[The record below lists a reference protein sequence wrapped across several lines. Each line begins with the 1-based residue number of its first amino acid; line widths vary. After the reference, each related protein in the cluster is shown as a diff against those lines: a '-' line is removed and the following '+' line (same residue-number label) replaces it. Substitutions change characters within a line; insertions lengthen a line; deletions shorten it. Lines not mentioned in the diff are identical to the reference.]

1 MSTKHLSAW
10 DKAGVLLET
19 LPWLREYS
27 GSRIVIKYGGNAM
40 ISEELKAAFAQ
51 DVSMNGGLN
60 RLWCMGA
67 ARKSTP
73 C

>member
-27 GSRIVIKYGGNAM
+27 GSRIVIKYGGNA
-40 ISEELKAAFAQ
+40 
-51 DVSMNGGLN
+51 
-60 RLWCMGA
+60 
-67 ARKSTP
+67 
-73 C
+73 